1 MAGPAG
7 ARLGRGIPYTGHLWS
22 GLEHSQKQ
30 TPSGSPSAWRGGS
43 KGARAETATVPN
55 AYGHGSLEITVVCG
69 RPGNSGHEYI
79 WVAHVWW

>member
-1 MAGPAG
+1 MNINIIYKGGP
-7 ARLGRGIPYTGHLWS
+7 
-22 GLEHSQKQ
+22 
-30 TPSGSPSAWRGGS
+30 
-43 KGARAETATVPN
+43 AETATVPN